1 MVKLLATLVKGNNK
15 MIRKFLFTILFCL
28 VAIGVF
34 AADEQIQGRDNAKK
48 RYIYVQVDTLGYL
61 IVHPTLTFPQDSTS
75 TDSSG
80 TDSLVFSTPLTGFEL
95 WSDNS
100 DVKFYGVNTK
110 YTKPLK
116 VEVGGVIRVTDAVVR
131 KIYFKEAGSAVRAKI
146 YLWGT
151 QQ

>member
-1 MVKLLATLVKGNNK
+1 
-15 MIRKFLFTILFCL
+15 MIRKLLFTILFCL
-28 VAIGVF
+28 GATETLATDV
-34 AADEQIQGRDNAKK
+34 QIQGRDNTKK
-48 RYIYVQVDTLGYL
+48 RYLYVQVDTLGYL

-80 TDSLVFSTPLTGFEL
+80 TDSLVFSTPLTGFQL
-95 WSDNS
+95 WSNNS
-100 DVKFYGVNTK
+100 DIKFYGVNTQ
-110 YTKPLK
+110 YADPIV
-116 VEVGGVIRVTDAVVR
+116 VEVGGSVKVTDAVIR